1 LFYFLGIKSERRM
14 QRNKTEVIKKVL
26 EMNDKIEEE
35 RKKDMLVF
43 TF

>member
-1 LFYFLGIKSERRM
+1 M